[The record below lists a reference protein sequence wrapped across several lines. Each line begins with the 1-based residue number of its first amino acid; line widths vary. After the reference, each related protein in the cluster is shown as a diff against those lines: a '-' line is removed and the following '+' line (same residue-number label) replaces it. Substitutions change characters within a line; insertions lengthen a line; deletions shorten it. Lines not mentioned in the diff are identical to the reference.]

1 MTEAEERDGTGERPG
16 NPLQRA
22 RGRRKE
28 RVEQRKAAKA
38 EARAAAANER
48 ARRIAVAMEE
58 ESAPERWLRTL
69 RFSGFTAVALGL
81 LVLAVVILAPS
92 LRVLVDQQQ
101 QIQALE
107 RTVKAQRDQVAGLQA
122 ELSRWSDPAYIEAQA
137 RERLLF
143 VYPGEFSYLVVG
155 ASGTE
160 TDAPSD
166 DPISADLQ
174 STDVD
179 WLAALLA
186 STYGAGL
193 TEASADELSVV
204 GEGQG

>member
-1 MTEAEERDGTGERPG
+1 M
-16 NPLQRA
+16 
-22 RGRRKE
+22 
-28 RVEQRKAAKA
+28 
-38 EARAAAANER
+38 RAAGRER
-48 ARRIAVAMEE
+48 ARKVPVSLEE
-58 ESAPERWLRTL
+58 ETAPERWLRTL
-69 RFSGFTAVALGL
+69 RFSGFTAIALFL
-81 LVLAVVILAPS
+81 LIFAVVVLAPS

-101 QIQALE
+101 QIAALE
-107 RTVKAQRDQVAGLQA
+107 RTVAQQREQVETLQA

-143 VYPGEFSYLVVG
+143 VYPGEYSYLVVG
-155 ASGTE
+155 ASPTE
-160 TDAPSD
+160 SAEPIDE
-166 DPISADLQ
+166 PISADLQ

-193 TEASADELSVV
+193 TNASAEELSVV